1 MNAPF
6 SSASSTTGCTI
17 QNLRLKLL
25 TYLNNH
31 TVYSHPFKYLLANH
45 RKLAYRFK
53 NAVFK
58 MIGLMISDVKYFQSS
73 TMGYKMT
80 FSILTT

>member
-1 MNAPF
+1 
-6 SSASSTTGCTI
+6 
-17 QNLRLKLL
+17 
-25 TYLNNH
+25 
-31 TVYSHPFKYLLANH
+31 VYSHPFKYLLANH

-53 NAVFK
+53 IAVFK